1 MSNGFHNLDAHT
13 QSAMYDSMYDEQEKQ
28 EIKRRELI
36 EKFANG
42 WERYSKEPLFRNI
55 VEALTR
61 GAEPFDIIE
70 KLIDMNMEM
79 SENIRQFL
87 NLHAFPSKVEIKK

>member
-1 MSNGFHNLDAHT
+1 MSNGFHNLDADT
-13 QSAMYDSMYDEQEKQ
+13 QAAMYDSMHDEQEKQ

-36 EKFANG
+36 ASFANG

-70 KLIDMNMEM
+70 KLIDMEM
-79 SENIRQFL
+79 SDNIKKYL
-87 NLHAFPSKVEIKK
+87 NLHAYPAKIEIKK